1 MNCKHFDT
9 ENILKIKV
17 SIKQN
22 LIKIKEQIDNINV
35 KIIAVTKYANQE
47 QIFEAYNLGI
57 RDFGESYLQDA
68 IEKISGKSKYENP
81 KDLINWHFIGRL
93 QKNKV
98 KQVVGKFYLI
108 HSVDSEEL
116 AELINK
122 VANGNGLVQDVLLQV
137 NISEEK
143 TKTGFT
149 QKDLRD
155 SFGKL
160 IKLPDIRIKG
170 LMTIAPKTDNKNLV
184 KECFLN
190 LSNLKEEIN
199 KNFMTN
205 IKELSMG
212 MSNDYK
218 TAVECGATMLRIG
231 KGLFQN

>member
-1 MNCKHFDT
+1 M
-9 ENILKIKV
+9 
-17 SIKQN
+17 SIKEN
-22 LIKIKEQIDNINV
+22 LIRIKEQINNINV

-68 IEKISGKSKYENP
+68 IEKISRKDSYENP

-98 KQVVGKFYLI
+98 KQIVGKFCLI
-108 HSVDSEEL
+108 HSVDSVEL

-170 LMTIAPKTDNKNLV
+170 LMTIAPKTDDKNLV

-231 KGLFQN
+231 KGLFQY